1 MSIKK
6 VHKTG
11 KLALMSVIAIVAGV
25 FTSMK
30 VSESGFHLDNLLTA
44 DIANADFI
52 GGGSAGTTSGGTGG
66 DSGSA
71 GDSGDSSG
79 DGA

>member
-52 GGGSAGTTSGGTGG
+52 GGQADGGSGSGSGGTGG
-66 DSGSA
+66 DSGS
-71 GDSGDSSG
+71 GSGDAG
-79 DGA
+79 

>member
-30 VSESGFHLDNLLTA
+30 VSESGFHLDNLLNA

-52 GGGSAGTTSGGTGG
+52 GGQADGGSGSGGTGG
-66 DSGSA
+66 DSGS
-71 GDSGDSSG
+71 GSGDAG
-79 DGA
+79 